1 MSSGIYVS
9 YTGATANL
17 QRLETVAN
25 NIANASTAG
34 YLRDRA
40 GFDTILGAA
49 LPFAE
54 SQTSSID
61 LRPGTPKL
69 TGNPINAAIEGD
81 GFFVVETPGG
91 DELYTRRGDF
101 RLNAQGQL
109 VLPNG
114 MTVLGE
120 GGTLLVP
127 PSQIPTLDSQ
137 GNLRTEDGIL
147 GRLRIVRFENSSG
160 LEKRGQSLLA
170 AGPESPAVTV
180 TDPKVNVG
188 FVASSNVNLAA
199 EMVEMIQTSRAFEA
213 SMQSL
218 RLDDQLTQRLI
229 QTSQ

>member
-9 YTGATANL
+9 YTGATSNL
-17 QRLETVAN
+17 RRLETVAN

-34 YLRDRA
+34 YLRDRT
-40 GFDTILGAA
+40 GFDTVLGAA

-54 SQTSSID
+54 SQASSVD

-69 TGNPINAAIEGD
+69 TGSPLHAAIDGD
-81 GFFVVETPGG
+81 GFFVVENAQG

-101 RLNAQGQL
+101 RLNSQGQL

-114 MTVLGE
+114 MTVVGE
-120 GGTLLVP
+120 GGALVVP
-127 PSQIPTLDSQ
+127 PDGVPTLSPE
-137 GNLRTEDGIL
+137 GTLRTQDGVL
-147 GRLRIVRFENSSG
+147 GKLRIVRFEDPSG
-160 LEKRGQSLLA
+160 LQKRGQSLLA
-170 AGPESPAVTV
+170 ASSASPAVAV
-180 TDPKVNVG
+180 VDPKLDVG

-199 EMVEMIQTSRAFEA
+199 EMVAMIQTSRAFEA

-229 QTSQ
+229 QSSQ